1 MNRKIFNVAVSFAL
15 MFSMLGAVACTTAV
29 DQSEKIEY
37 TLDGVDNLTAS
48 FGEPY
53 SAPQYKILRNGT
65 DTGYKAKLQ
74 SVTDPD
80 GEAVTVSYS
89 SFTLGQIGTYTMTY
103 LSVGLV
109 GSEFTDVKEEISF
122 EVELVSEDKTGPTI
136 TVSNTSEYCIWTGR
150 EIGVPAHTAADA
162 SGVKGESKVYVEL
175 PDGTREDI
183 TGKDTYTPKVAGTHY
198 WVFTASD
205 MLDNISEKK
214 LKFEVVGAPVPEQD
228 VIAYF
233 EQEFGANQ
241 IEAYN
246 GNLSFD
252 ADHVWPDGSKGGTV
266 FTTTVKQDDL
276 PSQVAGEDN
285 GYAIDYVGAFELRQ
299 PYIKEVTKNYD
310 TIVLPIY
317 NPNDYYI
324 SFRAWWYSVVTVG
337 PGETVYYAIPSAF
350 FEVGDMDAGNYTPI
364 YDVTN
369 MLFAFCDRWYSF
381 GRYEQ
386 EDGSINIYDNS
397 YHLPAGAQLIIGNL
411 TAMNYAG
418 KNVEGETYY
427 VADFDGEY
435 ANSHIEAYDY
445 YQTTYQSGMEIEDE
459 KLGIT
464 GALVLTADVN
474 PQEEY
479 LQDSGCAITIDFTK
493 YSLEELQSMMSPNDY
508 VSFYAKTTSRNT
520 ANKPLLGI
528 DYQSIALPLTDEW
541 QEVRIYKSQIHHL
554 FPDVG
559 MGDGTKNI
567 TINLFT
573 ANGGS
578 TDIEGLEVA
587 ITSLKLHINQSAEGT
602 FEYRD
607 DEGNDFVFSSPG
619 AQIVLDEDN
628 VAGDDTSSVKV
639 TFSEEAPG
647 DRGETV
653 STITIKGDFIRE
665 ARETADALIIP
676 VYNGNP
682 DTTGEMFVSGNGG
695 WDYYLSVKGQSWG
708 EFVVN
713 IDDWD
718 RVTNSTQ
725 PGEITIYLTNY
736 YVSPGKISA
745 NVGNLYS
752 ETYVVDPVEDE
763 LVYFDINAGARQA
776 EGIRADLSYDTN
788 VKFEN
793 QAGSTKVVSQVDG
806 TGGEADMRFGVR
818 FKNPYIK
825 DIAEY
830 DYLEIPIYNANDY
843 DIQMKCWW
851 SNHVLLKKGEWTK
864 VILSASVVSG
874 GYFNDL
880 DYSSAAP
887 WNSGK
892 FFIAFI
898 DGDGGAIQ
906 TDCTVYLGAMMGK
919 KLALENNLIDLTKSA
934 SILEE
939 SAYNQGKQGL
949 YVSNGTAQATEEGLK
964 VTTSNA
970 AYVKFNPAD
979 GFTLTAT
986 QTIVLTVKN
995 TSSTRMVLSVDEYY
1009 PADCYVEPGKT
1020 ATILIY
1026 GDELCSRYE
1035 GKFGSVEADMKG
1047 FTIKLFNGEDWA
1059 DTLPEGS
1066 SFVVTQFGV
1075 VDGLGGSYCYRN

>member
-1 MNRKIFNVAVSFAL
+1 M
-15 MFSMLGAVACTTAV
+15 
-29 DQSEKIEY
+29 
-37 TLDGVDNLTAS
+37 
-48 FGEPY
+48 
-53 SAPQYKILRNGT
+53 
-65 DTGYKAKLQ
+65 
-74 SVTDPD
+74 
-80 GEAVTVSYS
+80 
-89 SFTLGQIGTYTMTY
+89 
-103 LSVGLV
+103 
-109 GSEFTDVKEEISF
+109 
-122 EVELVSEDKTGPTI
+122 
-136 TVSNTSEYCIWTGR
+136 
-150 EIGVPAHTAADA
+150 
-162 SGVKGESKVYVEL
+162 
-175 PDGTREDI
+175 
-183 TGKDTYTPKVAGTHY
+183 
-198 WVFTASD
+198 
-205 MLDNISEKK
+205 
-214 LKFEVVGAPVPEQD
+214 
-228 VIAYF
+228 
-233 EQEFGANQ
+233 
-241 IEAYN
+241 
-246 GNLSFD
+246 
-252 ADHVWPDGSKGGTV
+252 
-266 FTTTVKQDDL
+266 
-276 PSQVAGEDN
+276 
-285 GYAIDYVGAFELRQ
+285 
-299 PYIKEVTKNYD
+299 
-310 TIVLPIY
+310 
-317 NPNDYYI
+317 
-324 SFRAWWYSVVTVG
+324 
-337 PGETVYYAIPSAF
+337 
-350 FEVGDMDAGNYTPI
+350 
-364 YDVTN
+364 
-369 MLFAFCDRWYSF
+369 
-381 GRYEQ
+381 
-386 EDGSINIYDNS
+386 
-397 YHLPAGAQLIIGNL
+397 
-411 TAMNYAG
+411 
-418 KNVEGETYY
+418 
-427 VADFDGEY
+427 
-435 ANSHIEAYDY
+435 
-445 YQTTYQSGMEIEDE
+445 
-459 KLGIT
+459 
-464 GALVLTADVN
+464 
-474 PQEEY
+474 
-479 LQDSGCAITIDFTK
+479 
-493 YSLEELQSMMSPNDY
+493 
-508 VSFYAKTTSRNT
+508 
-520 ANKPLLGI
+520 
-528 DYQSIALPLTDEW
+528 
-541 QEVRIYKSQIHHL
+541 
-554 FPDVG
+554 
-559 MGDGTKNI
+559 
-567 TINLFT
+567 
-573 ANGGS
+573 
-578 TDIEGLEVA
+578 
-587 ITSLKLHINQSAEGT
+587 
-602 FEYRD
+602 
-607 DEGNDFVFSSPG
+607 
-619 AQIVLDEDN
+619 
-628 VAGDDTSSVKV
+628 
-639 TFSEEAPG
+639 
-647 DRGETV
+647 
-653 STITIKGDFIRE
+653 
-665 ARETADALIIP
+665 
-676 VYNGNP
+676 
-682 DTTGEMFVSGNGG
+682 
-695 WDYYLSVKGQSWG
+695 
-708 EFVVN
+708 
-713 IDDWD
+713 
-718 RVTNSTQ
+718 TNSTQ
-725 PGEITIYLTNY
+725 PDEITIYLTNY

-752 ETYVVDPVEDE
+752 ETYVVNPVKDE

-793 QAGSTKVVSQVDG
+793 QAGSTKVVSQAHG